1 MTNNWSCYKPK
12 NENINILNKLWSNTD
27 KCDFYKYLYTNA
39 TIWLQ
44 RKRDIFDD
52 YIINNEINEYK
63 YTYSDDDFPI
73 IEIEELNDDGSLISV
88 ITPIR

>member
-1 MTNNWSCYKPK
+1 MYYDVVVGIYESEKCTTRIGSELVCGGFET
-12 NENINILNKLWSNTD
+12 END
-27 KCDFYKYLYTNA
+27 A
-39 TIWLQ
+39 
-44 RKRDIFDD
+44 DD